1 MRDFRFILCSLIA
14 VTGILLTNTNV
25 LSYNYPNN
33 SIRFGF
39 GAWDIP
45 DTDLGI
51 TVHHTE
57 LAGNERL
64 TEAQIAGFSGAF
76 AFSRMLGERF
86 AWEFSTGGFS
96 DSEIETLSEKIDDR
110 YYNDYYDTITSTS
123 RTVSVVYMAM
133 GLIYYPLAELGNIE
147 SNVLGSLSSFA
158 RPYLT
163 AGIGYYTGFDISWD
177 EYSVTDV
184 YVENTMGVYPGV
196 GLDLML
202 SRHFI
207 FNVDL
212 RYHFVEFGDPLKGA
226 TDYSGMNVV
235 AGFKIAF

>member
-1 MRDFRFILCSLIA
+1 MRSSRFIIYS
-14 VTGILLTNTNV
+14 VILVACILTISTSA
-25 LSYNYPNN
+25 LSYNYPRT

-39 GAWDIP
+39 GAWDVP
-45 DTDLGI
+45 GGDLGI

-57 LAGNERL
+57 LDNNERL
-64 TEAQIAGFSGAF
+64 TEARVAGFSGAF

-86 AWEFSTGGFS
+86 AWEFALGGFA
-96 DSEIETLSEKIDDR
+96 DSEGETLSERIDDR
-110 YYNDYYDTITSTS
+110 YYEDYYEVITSTS
-123 RTVSVVYMAM
+123 RSVSVGYTTV
-133 GLIYYPLAELGNIE
+133 GLIYYPLSELGNVE
-147 SNVLGSLSSFA
+147 SNFLGALSSFA

-163 AGIGYYTGFDISWD
+163 AGIGYYQGFDITWN
-177 EYSVTDV
+177 EHTVTDV
-184 YVENTMGVYPGV
+184 YVENTVGVYPGV

-212 RYHFVEFGDPLKGA
+212 RYHFVDFADPLNDV
-226 TDYSGMNVV
+226 TDYSGMNVI